1 VNRDDAS
8 NGRLPWRVLLAY
20 SAPSLPQGMLDVASS
35 VFLMPYLASHIGIGL
50 ATLGSAF
57 FWVRLI
63 DVGVDPV
70 LGQLMDRTTT
80 PLGRYRVWTLA
91 GAPILM
97 VAMYQLFMASKGI
110 DEAYIIVWVLV
121 MYVATSIMDLAQS
134 AWGATLATH
143 YHERSRLYGVSTV
156 VGIGGAIIVLA
167 APVLVQALG
176 QSDTSAVRSMGWLI
190 IVSTPLA
197 AVLAAWLTPER
208 LRPNVK
214 SPKIAFREYLSLV
227 TKPDLFRLFLAQTAL
242 TMGPGWMGALYL
254 FFFRDALGFSVSQAS
269 FLLGVYTVV
278 GVIGAPLTVR
288 AARRFGK
295 HRTLMFTTAAY
306 AAGLCMVVI
315 LPRGDV
321 WIGSAIMAW
330 CGLMAIGFGLMVQS
344 MMADVADEVR
354 LEQGKERTSLIY
366 AVNGLAAK
374 VASAFSII
382 VAYPMLQAFGFNPAD
397 GAVNTPAAILNLSL
411 MFIVG
416 PVVFVLLG
424 GACVIG
430 WTLTAERHAE
440 IRRQLAAMDAGAAG
454 PGG

>member
-1 VNRDDAS
+1 MSRDDELD
-8 NGRLPWRVLLAY
+8 GRLPWRILLAY

-35 VFLMPYLASHIGIGL
+35 VFLMPYLATHVGIGL

-80 PLGRYRVWTLA
+80 PLGRYRVWTLI

-97 VAMYQLFMASKGI
+97 LAMYQLFMASKGI

-121 MYVATSIMDLAQS
+121 MYVATSIMGLAQS

-156 VGIGGAIIVLA
+156 VGICGAIIVLA

-176 QSDTSAVRSMGWLI
+176 QSDASAVQSMGWLI
-190 IVSTPLA
+190 IVSTPLM

-208 LRPNVK
+208 LRPTIK
-214 SPKIAFREYLSLV
+214 SPKFAFREYLSLV

-254 FFFRDALGFSVSQAS
+254 FFFRDVLGFSVAQAS
-269 FLLGVYTVV
+269 LLLGVYTVV
-278 GVIGAPLTVR
+278 GLIGAPLTVR
-288 AARRFGK
+288 AASRFGK
-295 HRTLMFTTAAY
+295 HRTLIFTTTAY
-306 AAGLCMVVI
+306 SVGLCAVVV
-315 LPRGDV
+315 LPQGDMRLA
-321 WIGSAIMAW
+321 SAIMAW
-330 CGLMAIGFGLMVQS
+330 CGVMAIGFGLIVQS

-366 AVNGLAAK
+366 AVNALAAK

-382 VAYPMLQAFGFNPAD
+382 VAYPLLQAFGFNPAD
-397 GAVNTPAAILNLSL
+397 GAVNTPAAIMNLAV
-411 MFIVG
+411 MFIAG
-416 PVVFVLLG
+416 PIVFVLLG
-424 GACVIG
+424 GACIIG

-440 IRRQLAAMDAGAAG
+440 IRRRLAAMDATATGR
-454 PGG
+454 GG

>member
-1 VNRDDAS
+1 MSGGDAS
-8 NGRLPWRVLLAY
+8 EGRLPWRILLAY
-20 SAPSLPQGMLDVASS
+20 SAPSVPQGMLDVASS
-35 VFLMPYLASHIGIGL
+35 VFLMPYLASHVGIGL

-80 PLGRYRVWTLA
+80 PLGRYRVWTLI

-97 VAMYQLFMASKGI
+97 LAMYQLFMASKGI

-156 VGIGGAIIVLA
+156 VGICGAIIVLA
-167 APVLVQALG
+167 APVLGQALG
-176 QSDTSAVRSMGWLI
+176 QSDAAGVQNMGWLI
-190 IVSTPLA
+190 IISTPIA

-208 LRPNVK
+208 LRPNIK
-214 SPKIAFREYLSLV
+214 SPRFAFREYLSLV
-227 TKPDLFRLFLAQTAL
+227 IKPDLFRLFLAQTAL

-254 FFFRDALGFSVSQAS
+254 FFFRDVLGFTVAQAS
-269 FLLGVYTVV
+269 LLLGVYTVV
-278 GVIGAPLTVR
+278 GLIGAPLTVR
-288 AARRFGK
+288 AAHRIGK
-295 HRTLMFTTAAY
+295 HRTLMVTTTAY
-306 AAGLCMVVI
+306 SAGLCAVVI
-315 LPRGDV
+315 LPKGNIWLAGV
-321 WIGSAIMAW
+321 IMAW
-330 CGLMAIGFGLMVQS
+330 CGVMAIGFGLMVQS

-366 AVNGLAAK
+366 AVNSLAAK

-382 VAYPMLQAFGFNPAD
+382 VAYPLLQAFGFNPAD
-397 GAVNTPAAILNLSL
+397 GAVNTPAAITNLAV

-416 PVVFVLLG
+416 PIVFVLLG

-440 IRRQLAAMDAGAAG
+440 IRRRLADMDAGGAV
-454 PGG
+454 